1 MTDPVTVGLV
11 LLWIVVLVVLVVLTA
26 VFALARQIGVLH
38 TRPAPAGTL
47 TTSADTKVGMRFEV
61 GKLPC
66 SVLISPDGARRS
78 KGLVNSREHL
88 ENLVGSMDSGIESI
102 QDYLFRPEGLEQK
115 AS

>member
-1 MTDPVTVGLV
+1 VTDPVTVGLV
-11 LLWIVVLVVLVVLTA
+11 LLWIV
-26 VFALARQIGVLH
+26 AL
-38 TRPAPAGTL
+38 
-47 TTSADTKVGMRFEV
+47 
-61 GKLPC
+61 
-66 SVLISPDGARRS
+66 RS